1 MKIVFYFILFTSLIL
16 SCQTNEN
23 PEKTDIQVTTKNV
36 VLDDQPKKST
46 TGVTIKNKVGE
57 VITYFPNGKID
68 TEGWNDK
75 DTLRDGVWYSYYET
89 GVKWSEQSYNHGLKD
104 GRSVVYFPNGKIH
117 YEGEYKD
124 DKKFGHWIFYNE
136 AGEIENEKNY

>member
-1 MKIVFYFILFTSLIL
+1 MKITFYFLVFNLFLL
-16 SCQTNEN
+16 SCTTN
-23 PEKTDIQVTTKNV
+23 KTVEDNDIQVSTKNIVLDNTTKEV
-36 VLDDQPKKST
+36 TEVT
-46 TGVTIKNKVGE
+46 TNKNKVGE

-89 GVKWSEQSYNHGLKD
+89 GVKWSEQSYNHGVKH

-117 YEGEYKD
+117 YEGEYKND
-124 DKKFGHWIFYNE
+124 NKTGHWTFYNE
-136 AGEIENEKNY
+136 AGEIEKEKNY